1 MMIRMLS
8 TLLMLL
14 LATAAAAQSV
24 QSVVY
29 VELAP
34 GTKPQA
40 LTAFADYAA
49 TARTQPGCENVELFE
64 QRGRP
69 DHYVLI
75 ETWKQQA
82 DFDAQT
88 VEQSKLATRLQKL
101 RVSNIDR
108 RPYKSLDTAPAKSA
122 TAGAVY
128 VISHIDA
135 APAPTVP
142 DILQRWV
149 TASRAEAGNLRFDIV
164 QHQQRV
170 NHYTVVE
177 AWRDE
182 AALQEHVEAIPTR
195 RFRDEFGPFAGS
207 PLDERLYDSIPL

>member
-1 MMIRMLS
+1 MLRI
-8 TLLMLL
+8 L
-14 LATAAAAQSV
+14 LAVFALAFTAVANAQSV

-29 VELAP
+29 VEVAQVA
-34 GTKPQA
+34 KAQA
-40 LTAFADYAA
+40 LTAFTDYAA
-49 TARTQPGCENVELFE
+49 TLRKQAGFENVELFE

-69 DHYVLI
+69 GHFVLI
-75 ETWKQQA
+75 ESWKEQA
-82 DFDAQT
+82 AFDAQA
-88 VEQSKLATRLQKL
+88 VEQSTLATSLQKL

-108 RPYKSLDTAPAKSA
+108 RPYKTLDIALAKTVS
-122 TAGAVY
+122 TSAVY
-128 VISHIDA
+128 VISHVDA

-149 TASRAEAGNLRFDIV
+149 TASRAEAGNLRFDIA
-164 QHQQRV
+164 QHQQRA

-177 AWRDE
+177 VWRDE

-207 PLDERLYDSIPL
+207 PLDERLYDAVPL